1 MRITP
6 ETNSFEANVLE
17 NKKLPSIF
25 ANKKKDTGIFSAI
38 TLSLILAACGGGGG
52 GGGGAVSPTPTP
64 DSGSDSDSGSGSD
77 TDTDTSIQLDGGAY
91 SATSSADVFTFDVSF
106 DGTSIVGLDNNVS
119 ITGFDPASDSIV
131 LRGSGGSDGLTSSTL
146 LSSSGVDV
154 SSSTINNNTVIY
166 FSPNSSGNSSSIT
179 LEGVVDVYFS
189 NWHFFCVKK
198 NNFF

>member
-6 ETNSFEANVLE
+6 EKNSFEANVLE

-25 ANKKKDTGIFSAI
+25 AIKRKDTGVFSAI

-154 SSSTINNNTVIY
+154 SSSTIKPKPFVSLKNFTVPLLI
-166 FSPNSSGNSSSIT
+166 FLI
-179 LEGVVDVYFS
+179 
-189 NWHFFCVKK
+189 
-198 NNFF
+198 